1 MMVAFDR
8 WVRQVLS
15 IVSVPIARA
24 FVTVGATPDM
34 LTVIGF
40 VGNVTVAVL
49 IAQGRLAVAGVVLL
63 ISGLFDS
70 LDGTAARLMGRK
82 DRSGALLDSVVDRYS
97 EAVVFLGILVYFFE
111 GGHLIGLTLTFL
123 AIIGSLLVSYIR
135 ARAEGL
141 NVECRVGLMQ
151 RGERIVM
158 LVIGLIGARWETRLW
173 STPLL
178 GEAPFLVL
186 VLAVLAVLA
195 NVTAVHRLIFSYA
208 ELQRAHRG

>member
-8 WVRQVLS
+8 WARQILS
-15 IVSVPIARA
+15 LVSVPVARTLVA
-24 FVTVGATPDM
+24 IGITPDM

-40 VGNVTVAVL
+40 AGNVGVAVL
-49 IAQGRLAVAGVVLL
+49 IAQGKLTLGGVILL
-63 ISGLFDS
+63 LSGFFDS
-70 LDGTAARLMGRK
+70 LDGAAARLLNRK

-97 EAVVFLGILVYFFE
+97 ESVVFLGILVYFFD
-111 GGHLIGLTLTFL
+111 GGHLIGLTSTFL

-151 RGERIVM
+151 RGERIFL
-158 LVIGLIGARWETRLW
+158 LVIGLLAARWETPLW

>member
-1 MMVAFDR
+1 MMTAFDR
-8 WVRQVLS
+8 WARAALS
-15 IVSVPIARA
+15 VVSVPVARA
-24 FVTVGATPDM
+24 FVRIGATPDM

-40 VGNVTVAVL
+40 AGNVFVATL
-49 IAQGRLAVAGVVLL
+49 IAQGRLALAGVALL
-63 ISGLFDS
+63 VSGLFDA
-70 LDGTAARLMGRK
+70 LDGTAARLINRK

-97 EAVVFLGILVYFFE
+97 EAVVFLGMLVYFFD
-111 GGHLIGLTLTFL
+111 GGHLLGLTATFL

-151 RGERIVM
+151 RGERIVL
-158 LVIGLIGARWETRLW
+158 LVIGLVGARWETPLW
-173 STPLL
+173 PTTVF

-186 VLAVLAVLA
+186 VLAILAALA